1 MVSHTVCA
9 VTGSR
14 AEFGLLRPLLVR
26 LSERDEID
34 LRVVVTGSH
43 LSGTFGGT
51 QKEITDSGLAIHKKI
66 PLPLEGDSK
75 HDMAKAAG
83 AAVSAFADYF
93 SSYTPELLV
102 VLGDRYEIFAA
113 AVAAALIGVPIAHIC
128 GGELT
133 EGAVDDCLR
142 HSISKMSILHF
153 TECEIYR
160 QRVIQLGEE
169 PGRVFNVGALGVEN
183 ALHIPLMTLEELQKD
198 ICFQLE
204 GRPFCVV
211 TFHPV
216 TMESGTAEAQMGELI
231 SAMEQFPEMNY
242 LITLSNADAG
252 GRTVN
257 QIWEREELS
266 HKNWAVVP
274 SLGTRRYLS
283 ALRYARLMLGNSS
296 SGIIEGPISR
306 IPTVN
311 IGDRQKG
318 RIMAESVLCCPPVCE
333 AITVT
338 MERALSPEFQQIAK
352 GVVNPFG
359 DGRASEQIMS
369 VICAFLTTSGEHK
382 KTFYDVSF
390 KSGEF

>member
-26 LSERDEID
+26 LSESDEID
-34 LRVVVTGSH
+34 LRLVVTGSH
-43 LSGTFGGT
+43 LSGAFGGT

-75 HDMAKAAG
+75 HDMAKATG

-93 SSYTPELLV
+93 SAYRPELLV

-169 PGRVFNVGALGVEN
+169 P
-183 ALHIPLMTLEELQKD
+183 
-198 ICFQLE
+198 
-204 GRPFCVV
+204 
-211 TFHPV
+211 
-216 TMESGTAEAQMGELI
+216 
-231 SAMEQFPEMNY
+231 
-242 LITLSNADAG
+242 
-252 GRTVN
+252 
-257 QIWEREELS
+257 
-266 HKNWAVVP
+266 
-274 SLGTRRYLS
+274 
-283 ALRYARLMLGNSS
+283 
-296 SGIIEGPISR
+296 
-306 IPTVN
+306 
-311 IGDRQKG
+311 
-318 RIMAESVLCCPPVCE
+318 
-333 AITVT
+333 
-338 MERALSPEFQQIAK
+338 
-352 GVVNPFG
+352 
-359 DGRASEQIMS
+359 
-369 VICAFLTTSGEHK
+369 
-382 KTFYDVSF
+382 
-390 KSGEF
+390 